1 MNDHLKA
8 LKLAND
14 HAIENGITSFHDA
27 GSDFKD
33 IQAYKTLAENNEL
46 DLRLY
51 IMLNGR
57 NDSLT

>member
-1 MNDHLKA
+1 MH

-33 IQAYKTLAENNEL
+33 IRAYKELAEKGEL
-46 DLRLY
+46 DLRL
-51 IMLNGR
+51 IHNAKWK
-57 NDSLT
+57 